1 MRALGEAILNLPSL
15 FTKRHTN
22 ARDYFASTIQT
33 GDIGNKWMRRDDQY
47 ALVAS
52 YVGMTYI
59 CASIVG
65 TACASG
71 TIRLYRPVR
80 GRSKGRKLNRKQ
92 KAWMRSTV
100 PGYGPGTKAARMASN
115 ASEIEEI
122 VDSPVIDLLNRP
134 NNLDVSLVEDKLRFV
149 NQGLCGNHYVNV
161 ITRGGQPVE
170 LLPMY
175 PQWTR
180 LLLGSEGPY
189 AVRYGINGAQ
199 ERDFPLDEVIHFKH
213 ESDPQNR
220 WYGRGVLKAMWV
232 EHQIMLACNQ
242 KDLCLFDNQS
252 RPDFAV
258 MVKQGANQDM
268 VTQLE
273 QKLRSKFQG
282 TGKSGGNFVV
292 LSGESVDIKPL
303 AFSPKDMADDQT
315 RDRLGGYIAAAWGVP
330 ESLIKMNEAN
340 LASATAGNAAFAR
353 YTVLPWLNQDAAVWT
368 EKPLPMFGYAPGEA
382 WLAYDSVVP
391 EDEVGRSTVMVAKV
405 GAGIIT
411 INEARAEDGYE
422 PVEGGDDIRV
432 AGRSLEAIDAPP
444 VPMFGA
450 APGEKPKP
458 EDDATEPPEPDDE
471 PLAEAPEKAEE
482 KSGIVVVR
490 RKGDEN
496 TNSGQHGIPAN
507 ASHDRVGKG
516 KTENPQGQAGSD
528 EQGDESSRVL
538 RNEESRFDKDGDGD
552 SVHGVGSEAVDKA
565 SEEHACKH
573 HALNQSEAIGISALS
588 LCRKAA
594 ELDPP
599 GLETEPPDVAYYR
612 KLAEWFHSQRDAIL
626 GAMDKAPFGLQT
638 RQLRR
643 KAMTELERMLAAW
656 GVGDLA
662 DASVVKIAHDTI
674 GFIATGV
681 QDGAEV
687 GLISVAQKYP
697 DAFPVPQNPR
707 DVIISAKPV
716 ADAIRTQETAYIQH
730 LREVNGTTADQLKA
744 TLIQGIE
751 NNESLSG
758 LKDRVR
764 AVFDAPTADGTPMS
778 DYRAAMIARTEV
790 AEAQTTGTIAGY
802 KATGLKMRKAWLLA
816 GGACPF
822 CETAAAQF
830 NADNGI
836 DLDQPFFPLG
846 STITAADGSTMA
858 IDYRAI
864 QAAPLHPQ
872 CRCSVESVLDE

>member
-1 MRALGEAILNLPSL
+1 MRALGEAILNIPSL

-33 GDIGNKWMRRDDQY
+33 GDIGNKWLRRDDQY

-80 GRSKGRKLNRKQ
+80 GKSKGRKLNRKQ

-115 ASEIEEI
+115 SDEIEEI
-122 VDSPVIDLLNRP
+122 TDSPVIDLLNRP

-242 KDLCLFDNQS
+242 KDLCLFDNQA

-258 MVKQGANQDM
+258 MVKQGGNQDM
-268 VTQLE
+268 ITQTE

-282 TGKSGGNFVV
+282 VNKSGNFVV

-353 YTVLPWLNQDAAVWT
+353 YTVLPRLNQDAAVWT
-368 EKPLPMFGYAPGEA
+368 EKLLPMFGYAPGEA
-382 WLAYDSVVP
+382 WLAYDNVVP

-411 INEARAEDGYE
+411 INEARADEGYE
-422 PVEGGDDIRV
+422 PIDGGDEVRI
-432 AGRSLEAIDAPP
+432 AGRSLESIDAPP

-450 APGEKPKP
+450 GPTGSGDKPKP
-458 EDDATEPPEPDDE
+458 EDGKTDPKNDA
-471 PLAEAPEKAEE
+471 PLSEAPDKAEE

-490 RKGDEN
+490 RKVDERADNDTAGDQDHPAARLGEQAQPQAGVE
-496 TNSGQHGIPAN
+496 SGRNGPEVARR
-507 ASHDRVGKG
+507 DGKG
-516 KTENPQGQAGSD
+516 ACAGD
-528 EQGDESSRVL
+528 PCGCD
-538 RNEESRFDKDGDGD
+538 
-552 SVHGVGSEAVDKA
+552 VGTCKRSQREA
-565 SEEHACKH
+565 CGIG
-573 HALNQSEAIGISALS
+573 AIELV
-588 LCRKAA
+588 RKAA

-612 KLAEWFHSQRDAIL
+612 KLAEWFHSQRDAII

-662 DASVVKIAHDTI
+662 EASVVKIAHDTI

-681 QDGAEV
+681 QDGAET

-764 AVFDAPTADGTPMS
+764 AVFDAPTSDGTPMS

-816 GGACPF
+816 GGACPW
-822 CETAAAQF
+822 CVAAAEQF
-830 NADNGI
+830 NSGNAI